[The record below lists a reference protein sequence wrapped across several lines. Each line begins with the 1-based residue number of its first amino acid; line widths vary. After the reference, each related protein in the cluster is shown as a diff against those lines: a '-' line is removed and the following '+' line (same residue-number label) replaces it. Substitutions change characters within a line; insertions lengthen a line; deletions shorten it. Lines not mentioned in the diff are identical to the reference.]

1 MWEFSLAVVTASPF
15 LPSSRS
21 QPLSQHRRSRLTAHS
36 PAYIIITQIQGL
48 PTMIFIGTDDSKPAL
63 RSEGLMTAETIKS
76 IIKKDL
82 LVQSS

>member
-1 MWEFSLAVVTASPF
+1 MVFIGTDDSKALRFEGLA
-15 LPSSRS
+15 
-21 QPLSQHRRSRLTAHS
+21 AHS
-36 PAYIIITQIQGL
+36 PAYINITQIQGL